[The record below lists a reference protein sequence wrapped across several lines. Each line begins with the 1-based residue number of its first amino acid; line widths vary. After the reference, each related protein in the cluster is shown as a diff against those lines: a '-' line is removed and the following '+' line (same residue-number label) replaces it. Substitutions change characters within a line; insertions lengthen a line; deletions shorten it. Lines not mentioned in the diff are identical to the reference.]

1 MGVQYDGL
9 FWRFVDKIRR
19 GVGAFVV
26 QPYTEAN
33 VKNGLQ
39 FYLRAS
45 WPLGDTIAA
54 GSTKKI
60 WFKTGS
66 KPVIIKLRDFQ
77 YLAEELNIS
86 LSSSPTEVSGG
97 TAITISNYNGI
108 NPTATTVQAKK
119 NVATAADGAPMGDPE
134 YFFGSSNAPQRAA
147 AAIPQGRERILPVNS
162 EFIVAIN
169 NSGSGTARAEYF
181 LDWYEGTPDL
191 PVT

>member
-1 MGVQYDGL
+1 MGIHYDGL
-9 FWRFVDKIRR
+9 FWKFVDKIRV

-39 FYLRAS
+39 FYLRVS
-45 WPLGDTIAA
+45 WPLADPIAA
-54 GSTKKI
+54 GSSRKI

-77 YLAEELNIS
+77 YLAEELS
-86 LSSSPTEVSGG
+86 VTLYKAPTGVTGG
-97 TAITISNYNGI
+97 STIAISNFNGI
-108 NPTATTVQAKK
+108 NPVATTVQAKK
-119 NVATAADGAPMGDPE
+119 NVTTVSDGAPMGDPE
-134 YFFGSSNAPQRAA
+134 YFFGNNAAPQRSAS
-147 AAIPQGRERILPVNS
+147 AIPQGRERVLPPDT
-162 EFIVAIN
+162 EFIVAVSS
-169 NSGSGTARAEYF
+169 SGSSSSRAEYF

>member
-45 WPLGDTIAA
+45 WPLADTIAA

-77 YLAEELNIS
+77 FLAEELNIS
-86 LSSSPTEVSGG
+86 LFSSPTGVSGG

-108 NPTATTVQAKK
+108 NPVATTVQAKK
-119 NVATAADGAPMGDPE
+119 NVATTADGTPMGDPE
-134 YFFGSSNAPQRAA
+134 YLFGSSSAPQRAA
-147 AAIPQGRERILPVNS
+147 ASIPQGRERILPANT
-162 EFIVAIN
+162 EFIVAIAS
-169 NSGSGTARAEYF
+169 SGSGIARAEYF

-191 PVT
+191 PVV